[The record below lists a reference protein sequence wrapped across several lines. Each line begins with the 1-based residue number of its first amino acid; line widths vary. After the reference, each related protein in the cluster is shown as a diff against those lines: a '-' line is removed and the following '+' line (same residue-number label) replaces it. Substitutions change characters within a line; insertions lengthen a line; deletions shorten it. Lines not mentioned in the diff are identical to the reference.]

1 MNPVHSQW
9 FQVFPELVEKPVLFW
24 TLVFP
29 HFQQMLLCSTKFSQ
43 TKTISFYELTFILF
57 KVYSKLPRWVP
68 RVLLHPIYSHYKC
81 NEHRKH
87 INNASIERSINSFLF
102 LLRHFISDIYIIYH
116 STCSVSVSVF
126 FTPVESLSMTLI
138 RPRSNFYAISNC
150 VSFFVFSFLIWTS
163 WTRGHGENKVRTGL
177 YVCAYITGRKK
188 KKLA

>member
-1 MNPVHSQW
+1 MVPGISRTCWKACSILNLSISTFSTNVT
-9 FQVFPELVEKPVLFW
+9 LFNKIL
-24 TLVFP
+24 TNEDNYSI
-29 HFQQMLLCSTKFSQ
+29 C
-43 TKTISFYELTFILF
+43 FYELTFILF

-68 RVLLHPIYSHYKC
+68 SVLLHPIYSHYKC
-81 NEHRKH
+81 NKHRKH

-138 RPRSNFYAISNC
+138 RPRSNFYAISNR
-150 VSFFVFSFLIWTS
+150 VSFSVFSFLIWTS

-177 YVCAYITGRKK
+177 YECAYITGRKK